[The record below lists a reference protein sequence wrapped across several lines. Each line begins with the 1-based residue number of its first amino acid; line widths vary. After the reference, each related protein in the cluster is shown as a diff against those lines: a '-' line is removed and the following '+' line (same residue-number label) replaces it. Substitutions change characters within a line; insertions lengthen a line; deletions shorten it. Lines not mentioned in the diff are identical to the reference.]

1 MKSLTWQKYPMLAA
15 IIVMVAVG
23 ISGCSDDDVV
33 MSVASQQADTAIGF
47 VPVVNRATTGSTRH
61 VSLVTENNFNEF
73 DVWAFK
79 ADEGSDEGFVMG
91 VDASKGVRIE
101 KSSDIGLI
109 TTITG
114 SDNPAGLWGYAS
126 VHQIGYWPEK
136 TQTLQFYALSPA
148 PSRQMA
154 DGLAPVMDKANHAFT
169 YEPGEKET
177 GTSSVSGA
185 TLTDHSMQR
194 DLIVSAKTVALD
206 DVNKREGY
214 QIEGDSKT
222 YPRLSIPLTFKH
234 ALSHITFDAKLEP
247 GFANMEVTLYSI
259 SICNVYKK
267 GTCVIGSDGTP
278 AWPAEKLASKG
289 NYTVT
294 FNGGNGVTLS
304 TSSGNDGHALEEN
317 IVALSSS
324 EAAGYNDNLMVVPQE
339 VKPWKPDDN
348 PNVTSPSQSGA
359 YLKIRCKIKQNGYN
373 LLSTEQ
379 EKICDI
385 YTPFTGV
392 YHGKSDVWGSW
403 EAGNKYCYTLIFGL
417 GYDEIGSL
425 NGYPIRFTVTTTDWA
440 TGTVTNPSL

>member
-33 MSVASQQADTAIGF
+33 TSVASQQTDTAIGF

-114 SDNPAGLWGYAS
+114 SGNPAGLWGYAS

-154 DGLAPVMDKANHAFT
+154 DGLEPVMDKANHAFT

-214 QIEGDSKT
+214 QIEENGPT

-234 ALSHITFDAKLEP
+234 ALSHITFDAKLEQ

-259 SICNVYKK
+259 TICNIYKK
-267 GTCVIGSDGTP
+267 GTCEIGSDGTP
-278 AWPAEKLASKG
+278 AWGAWTEQG
-289 NYTVT
+289 DYTVT

-304 TSSGNDGHALEEN
+304 TSSGNDEN

-339 VKPWKPDDN
+339 VEPWNPDEHS
-348 PNVTSPSQSGA
+348 NVASQNGA

-379 EKICDI
+379 EEICDI

-392 YHGKSDVWGSW
+392 YHGKSETWGSW
-403 EAGNKYCYTLIFGL
+403 EAGEKYRYTLIFGL
-417 GYDEIGSL
+417 GYDDNGRL